1 MKENSTVAP
10 AIFEGEKN
18 EINILNH
25 KEYNIKYENDNYCLR
40 IEIDNKYITFIL
52 SKSNEPVNYNFKN
65 KYDLLSIVNTLTL
78 NPSKHSNLNEILD
91 IFDKVYL
98 KNKLSILKV
107 DDNTISLIIKF
118 NIIFDEVSHELKLY
132 KIYMNNNDKFN
143 FLYNEMKL
151 MQQKLDNITTNKNKE
166 IEKIQ
171 KQIKEMDIN
180 LNKKNEEINNINI
193 SLKERETIIIEQ
205 KELLIK
211 LNNTIIELNNSL
223 IEKENKI
230 KLIENKLEEK
240 EVIINNLDIIIKNK
254 EINDN
259 EVSYQLKNSI
269 NEINN
274 DLNVK
279 YNELLNMISNLEHNE
294 FIKKINYKFEKEPQ
308 GLKFRQ
314 NIINSNASYGWND
327 IFEVYVSRKDNK
339 EYLVSPNNN
348 NYKLDVISLLE
359 NKITVSLKGHNN
371 HIRTIRYFIN
381 NMNSEEYLISAD
393 NDIIVIIW
401 EITYDFNLKYKI
413 NTNYSDNIYSCL
425 LLFDLINENNYI
437 VTSSYAQLDDN
448 EKSATKLYSLENGQ
462 LVKYILYSNKSA
474 VYYLLSWYN
483 KNNNKYYIIQFTFK
497 AILINSVIDDELYCE
512 LIQEPEDNHLSGFI
526 FNLDNKDYLCTS
538 SYNGYINIWNLFN
551 KSIYKVISTNDCVLC
566 NIIQWNNKYSIVA
579 DYDNKSFKIIDFEKG
594 QVVKDIKGEHTDKVP
609 CVKKIYH
616 PLYGESL
623 FQIME
628 SINIFI
634 ITDFLSIVK
643 LNYYYYRIFYLYYLN
658 KIFMEYEK

>member
-25 KEYNIKYENDNYCLR
+25 KEYNIKYENENYCLR

-52 SKSNEPVNYNFKN
+52 SKLNEPVNFNYKN

-91 IFDKVYL
+91 ILDKVYL

-107 DDNTISLIIKF
+107 DDNTINLIIKF
-118 NIIFDEVSHELKLY
+118 NIIFDEVTHELKLY
-132 KIYMNNNDKFN
+132 KIYMSSNDKFN
-143 FLYNEMKL
+143 FLYNEIKL
-151 MQQKLDNITTNKNKE
+151 MQQKIENITINKNKE
-166 IEKIQ
+166 IEQIQ
-171 KQIKEMDIN
+171 KKIKEMDLN
-180 LNKKNEEINNINI
+180 LNKKNEEINNINLAI
-193 SLKERETIIIEQ
+193 KERESIINEQ
-205 KELLIK
+205 KDMLIK
-211 LNNTIIELNNSL
+211 LNNTIIELNNGL
-223 IEKENKI
+223 IEKENRIKI
-230 KLIENKLEEK
+230 IENKLEEK

-259 EVSYQLKNSI
+259 EISYQLKNTI

-274 DLNVK
+274 ELNLK
-279 YNELLNMISNLEHNE
+279 YNELLNLISNLEHNE
-294 FIKKINYKFEKEPQ
+294 FIKKINYKFEKDPQ
-308 GLKFRQ
+308 ELKFRQ

-327 IFEVYVSRKDNK
+327 IFEVYISRKDNK

-359 NKITVSLKGHNN
+359 NKIIISLKGHNN

-381 NMNSEEYLISAD
+381 NINSEEYLISAD

-401 EITYDFNLKYKI
+401 EITYDFNMKFKI

-437 VTSSYAQLDDN
+437 VTSSYAQLEDN
-448 EKSATKLYSLENGQ
+448 DKSATKLYSLENGQ
-462 LVKYILYSNKSA
+462 LIKYIIYSNKSA

-497 AILINSVIDDELYCE
+497 AILINSVVDDELYCE

-526 FNLDNKDYLCTS
+526 YNLDNKDYLCSS
-538 SYNGYINIWNLFN
+538 SYNGYINIWDLFN
-551 KSIYKVISTNDCVLC
+551 KSIYKIISTNDCVLC
-566 NIIQWNNKYSIVA
+566 HIIQWNNKYSIVA

-609 CVKKIYH
+609 CIKKIYH

-623 FQIME
+623 LTSGQDNTI
-628 SINIFI
+628 
-634 ITDFLSIVK
+634 K
-643 LNYYYYRIFYLYYLN
+643 LWSL
-658 KIFMEYEK
+658 

>member
-25 KEYNIKYENDNYCLR
+25 KEYNIKYENENYCLR

-52 SKSNEPVNYNFKN
+52 SKLNEPVNFNYKN

-91 IFDKVYL
+91 ILDKVYL

-107 DDNTISLIIKF
+107 DDNTINLIIKF
-118 NIIFDEVSHELKLY
+118 NIIFDEVTHELKLY
-132 KIYMNNNDKFN
+132 KIYMSSNDKFN
-143 FLYNEMKL
+143 FLYNEIKL
-151 MQQKLDNITTNKNKE
+151 MQQKIENITINKNNE
-166 IEKIQ
+166 IEQIQ
-171 KQIKEMDIN
+171 KKIKEMDLN
-180 LNKKNEEINNINI
+180 LNKKNEEINNINLAI
-193 SLKERETIIIEQ
+193 KERESIINEQ
-205 KELLIK
+205 KDMLIK
-211 LNNTIIELNNSL
+211 LNNTIIELNNGL
-223 IEKENKI
+223 IEKENRIKI
-230 KLIENKLEEK
+230 IENKLEEK

-259 EVSYQLKNSI
+259 EISYQLKNTI

-274 DLNVK
+274 ELNLK
-279 YNELLNMISNLEHNE
+279 YNELLNLISNLEHNE
-294 FIKKINYKFEKEPQ
+294 FIKKINYKFEKDPQ
-308 GLKFRQ
+308 ELKFRQ

-327 IFEVYVSRKDNK
+327 IFEVYISRKDNK

-359 NKITVSLKGHNN
+359 NKIIISLKGHNN

-381 NMNSEEYLISAD
+381 NINSEEYLISAD

-401 EITYDFNLKYKI
+401 EITYDFNMKFKI

-437 VTSSYAQLDDN
+437 VTSSYAQLEDN
-448 EKSATKLYSLENGQ
+448 DKSATKLYSLENGQ
-462 LVKYILYSNKSA
+462 LIKYIIYSNKSA

-497 AILINSVIDDELYCE
+497 AILINSVVDDELYCE

-526 FNLDNKDYLCTS
+526 YNLDNKDYLCSS
-538 SYNGYINIWNLFN
+538 SYNGYINIWDLFN
-551 KSIYKVISTNDCVLC
+551 KSIHKIISTNDCVLC
-566 NIIQWNNKYSIVA
+566 HIIQWNNKYSIVA

-609 CVKKIYH
+609 CIKKIYH

-623 FQIME
+623 LTSGQDNTI
-628 SINIFI
+628 
-634 ITDFLSIVK
+634 K
-643 LNYYYYRIFYLYYLN
+643 LWSL
-658 KIFMEYEK
+658 

>member
-18 EINILNH
+18 EINILNN

-98 KNKLSILKV
+98 KNKLSISKV

-118 NIIFDEVSHELKLY
+118 NIIFDEVTHELKLY
-132 KIYMNNNDKFN
+132 KIYMNTNDKFN
-143 FLYNEMKL
+143 FLYNEIKL
-151 MQQKLDNITTNKNKE
+151 IQQKLENVNTNKNNE
-166 IEKIQ
+166 IEQIQ
-171 KQIKEMDIN
+171 KKIKEMDLSLI
-180 LNKKNEEINNINI
+180 KKNEEINKINLAI
-193 SLKERETIIIEQ
+193 KERENIINEQ
-205 KELLIK
+205 KEMLIK
-211 LNNTIIELNNSL
+211 LNNTIVELNNSL
-223 IEKENKI
+223 IEKENRIKI
-230 KLIENKLEEK
+230 VEDKLEEK
-240 EVIINNLDIIIKNK
+240 EIIINNLDIIIKNK

-259 EVSYQLKNSI
+259 EISYQLKNTM

-294 FIKKINYKFEKEPQ
+294 FIKKINYKFEKDPQ

-327 IFEVYVSRKDNK
+327 IFEVYISRKDNK

-359 NKITVSLKGHNN
+359 NKVTVSLKGHNN

-381 NMNSEEYLISAD
+381 NINSEEYLISAD

-401 EITYDFNLKYKI
+401 EITYDFNMKFKI

-437 VTSSYAQLDDN
+437 VTSSYAQLEDN

-462 LVKYILYSNKSA
+462 LIKYISYSNKSA

-483 KNNNKYYIIQFTFK
+483 KNNNKYYIVQFTFK

-526 FNLDNKDYLCTS
+526 YNSDNKDYLCSS
-538 SYNGYINIWNLFN
+538 SYNGYIHLWDLFN
-551 KSIYKVISTNDCVLC
+551 KSIYKIISTNDCVLC

-609 CVKKIYH
+609 CVKKLYH

-623 FQIME
+623 
-628 SINIFI
+628 
-634 ITDFLSIVK
+634 LSAGQDNTIK
-643 LNYYYYRIFYLYYLN
+643 LWSL
-658 KIFMEYEK
+658 

>member
-18 EINILNH
+18 ENILNH
-25 KEYNIKYENDNYCLR
+25 KEYNIKYENDNYSLR

-52 SKSNEPVNYNFKN
+52 AKLNEPVNFNYKN

-98 KNKLSILKV
+98 KNKLSISKV

-118 NIIFDEVSHELKLY
+118 NIIFDEVTHELKLY
-132 KIYMNNNDKFN
+132 KIYMNTNDKFN

-151 MQQKLDNITTNKNKE
+151 IQQKLENINTNKNNE
-166 IEKIQ
+166 IEQIQ
-171 KQIKEMDIN
+171 KKIKEMDLTLI
-180 LNKKNEEINNINI
+180 KKNEEINEINSAI
-193 SLKERETIIIEQ
+193 KERENIINEQ
-205 KELLIK
+205 KEMLIK

-223 IEKENKI
+223 IEKENRLKI
-230 KLIENKLEEK
+230 VEDKLEEK
-240 EVIINNLDIIIKNK
+240 EIIINNLDIIIKNK

-259 EVSYQLKNSI
+259 EISYQLKNTM

-294 FIKKINYKFEKEPQ
+294 FIKKINYKFEKDPQ

-327 IFEVYVSRKDNK
+327 IFEVYISRKDNK

-359 NKITVSLKGHNN
+359 NKVKVSLKGHNN

-401 EITYDFNLKYKI
+401 EITYDFNMKFKI

-437 VTSSYAQLDDN
+437 VTSSYAQLEDN

-462 LVKYILYSNKSA
+462 LIKYISFSNKSA

-483 KNNNKYYIIQFTFK
+483 KNSNKYYIVQFTFK

-526 FNLDNKDYLCTS
+526 YNSDNKDYLCSS
-538 SYNGYINIWNLFN
+538 SYNGYIHLWDLFN

-594 QVVKDIKGEHTDKVP
+594 QIVKDIKGEHTDKVP
-609 CVKKIYH
+609 CVKKLYH

-623 FQIME
+623 
-628 SINIFI
+628 
-634 ITDFLSIVK
+634 LSAGQDNTIK
-643 LNYYYYRIFYLYYLN
+643 LWSL
-658 KIFMEYEK
+658 

>member
-25 KEYNIKYENDNYCLR
+25 KEYNIKYENENYCLR

-52 SKSNEPVNYNFKN
+52 SKLNEPVNFNYKN

-91 IFDKVYL
+91 ILDKVYL

-107 DDNTISLIIKF
+107 DDNTINLIIKF
-118 NIIFDEVSHELKLY
+118 NIIFDEVTHELKLY
-132 KIYMNNNDKFN
+132 KIYMSSNDKFN
-143 FLYNEMKL
+143 FLYNEIKL
-151 MQQKLDNITTNKNKE
+151 MQQKIENITINKNKE
-166 IEKIQ
+166 IEQIQ
-171 KQIKEMDIN
+171 KKIKEMDLN
-180 LNKKNEEINNINI
+180 LNKKNEEINNINLAI
-193 SLKERETIIIEQ
+193 KERESIINEQ
-205 KELLIK
+205 KDMLIK
-211 LNNTIIELNNSL
+211 LNNTIIELNNGL
-223 IEKENKI
+223 IEKENRIKI
-230 KLIENKLEEK
+230 IENKLEEK

-259 EVSYQLKNSI
+259 EISYQLKNTI

-274 DLNVK
+274 ELNLK
-279 YNELLNMISNLEHNE
+279 YNELLNLISNLEHNE
-294 FIKKINYKFEKEPQ
+294 FIRKINYKFEKDPQ
-308 GLKFRQ
+308 ELKFRQ

-327 IFEVYVSRKDNK
+327 IFEVYISRKDNK

-359 NKITVSLKGHNN
+359 NKIIISLKGHNN

-381 NMNSEEYLISAD
+381 NINSEEYLISAD

-401 EITYDFNLKYKI
+401 EITYDFNMKFKI

-437 VTSSYAQLDDN
+437 VTSSYAQLEDN
-448 EKSATKLYSLENGQ
+448 DKSATKLYSLENGQ
-462 LVKYILYSNKSA
+462 LIKYIIYSNKSA

-497 AILINSVIDDELYCE
+497 AILINSVVDDELYCE

-526 FNLDNKDYLCTS
+526 YNLDNKDYLCSS
-538 SYNGYINIWNLFN
+538 SYNGYINIWDLFN
-551 KSIYKVISTNDCVLC
+551 KSIHKIISTNDCVLC
-566 NIIQWNNKYSIVA
+566 HIIQWNNKYSIVA

-609 CVKKIYH
+609 CIKKIYH
-616 PLYGESL
+616 PLYGES
-623 FQIME
+623 
-628 SINIFI
+628 
-634 ITDFLSIVK
+634 FLSSGQDNTIK
-643 LNYYYYRIFYLYYLN
+643 LWSL
-658 KIFMEYEK
+658 

>member
-18 EINILNH
+18 ENILNH
-25 KEYNIKYENDNYCLR
+25 KEYNIKYENDNYSLR

-52 SKSNEPVNYNFKN
+52 AKLNEPVNFNYKN

-98 KNKLSILKV
+98 KNKLSISKV

-118 NIIFDEVSHELKLY
+118 NIIFDEVTHELKLY
-132 KIYMNNNDKFN
+132 KIYMNTNDKFN
-143 FLYNEMKL
+143 FLYNEIKL
-151 MQQKLDNITTNKNKE
+151 IQQKLENVNTNKNNE
-166 IEKIQ
+166 IEQIQ
-171 KQIKEMDIN
+171 KKIKEMDLSLI
-180 LNKKNEEINNINI
+180 KKNEEINKINLAI
-193 SLKERETIIIEQ
+193 KERENIINEQ
-205 KELLIK
+205 KEMLIK
-211 LNNTIIELNNSL
+211 LNNTIVELNNNL
-223 IEKENKI
+223 IEKENRIKI
-230 KLIENKLEEK
+230 VEDKLEEK
-240 EVIINNLDIIIKNK
+240 EIIINNLDIIIKNK

-259 EVSYQLKNSI
+259 EISFQLKNTM

-294 FIKKINYKFEKEPQ
+294 FIKKINYKFEKDPQ

-327 IFEVYVSRKDNK
+327 IFEVYISRKDNK

-359 NKITVSLKGHNN
+359 NKVTVSLKGHNN

-381 NMNSEEYLISAD
+381 NINSEEYLISAD

-401 EITYDFNLKYKI
+401 EITYNFNIKFKI
-413 NTNYSDNIYSCL
+413 NTNYADNIYSCL
-425 LLFDLINENNYI
+425 LLFDLINENSYI

-462 LVKYILYSNKSA
+462 LIKYISHTNKNA
-474 VYYLLSWYN
+474 IYYLLSWYN

-497 AILINSVIDDELYCE
+497 AILINSILDDELYCE

-526 FNLDNKDYLCTS
+526 FNLDNKDYLCSS
-538 SYNGYINIWNLFN
+538 SYNGYIHLWDLFN
-551 KSIYKVISTNDCVLC
+551 KSIYKIISTNDCVLC

-609 CVKKIYH
+609 CVKKLYH

-623 FQIME
+623 
-628 SINIFI
+628 
-634 ITDFLSIVK
+634 LSAGQDNTIK
-643 LNYYYYRIFYLYYLN
+643 LWSL
-658 KIFMEYEK
+658 

>member
-1 MKENSTVAP
+1 MKDNSTVAP
-10 AIFEGEKN
+10 SIFEGEKN
-18 EINILNH
+18 YNILNH
-25 KEYNIKYENDNYCLR
+25 KEYNIKHENENYNLR
-40 IEIDNKYITFIL
+40 IEIDKKYITFIL
-52 SKSNEPVNYNFKN
+52 GKVNEHVDFNYKN

-118 NIIFDEVSHELKLY
+118 NIIFDEVTHELKLY
-132 KIYMNNNDKFN
+132 KVYMSTNDKFN
-143 FLYNEMKL
+143 FLYNEIKL
-151 MQQKLDNITTNKNKE
+151 MQQKLENINTNKNNE
-166 IEKIQ
+166 IEQIQ
-171 KQIKEMDIN
+171 KKIKEMDLN
-180 LNKKNEEINNINI
+180 LLEKNEEINKINLVI
-193 SLKERETIIIEQ
+193 KERENLINEQ
-205 KELLIK
+205 KEMLIK
-211 LNNTIIELNNSL
+211 LNNTIVELNNSL
-223 IEKENKI
+223 IEKENRIKI
-230 KLIENKLEEK
+230 VENKLEEK
-240 EVIINNLDIIIKNK
+240 EIIINNLDIIIKNK

-259 EVSYQLKNSI
+259 EISYQLKNTM

-294 FIKKINYKFEKEPQ
+294 FIRKINYKFEKDPQ

-327 IFEVYVSRKDNK
+327 IFEVYISRKDNK

-359 NKITVSLKGHNN
+359 NKVIVSLKGHNN

-401 EITYDFNLKYKI
+401 EITYDFNMKFKI

-425 LLFDLINENNYI
+425 LLFDFINENNYI
-437 VTSSYAQLDDN
+437 VTSSYAQLEDN

-462 LVKYILYSNKSA
+462 LIKYISYSNKSA

-526 FNLDNKDYLCTS
+526 YNLDNKDYLCTS
-538 SYNGYINIWNLFN
+538 SYNGYIHLWDLFN
-551 KSIYKVISTNDCVLC
+551 KSIFKIISTNDCVLC

-594 QVVKDIKGEHTDKVP
+594 QVVKDISGEHTDKVP

-623 FQIME
+623 LSAGQDNTIKLW
-628 SINIFI
+628 SI
-634 ITDFLSIVK
+634 
-643 LNYYYYRIFYLYYLN
+643 
-658 KIFMEYEK
+658 

>member
-25 KEYNIKYENDNYCLR
+25 KEYNIKYENENYCLR

-52 SKSNEPVNYNFKN
+52 SKLNEPVNFNYKN

-91 IFDKVYL
+91 ILDKVYL

-107 DDNTISLIIKF
+107 DDNTINLIIKF
-118 NIIFDEVSHELKLY
+118 NIIFDEVTHELKLY
-132 KIYMNNNDKFN
+132 KIYMSSNDKFN
-143 FLYNEMKL
+143 FLYNEIKL
-151 MQQKLDNITTNKNKE
+151 MQQKIENITINKNKE
-166 IEKIQ
+166 IEQIQ
-171 KQIKEMDIN
+171 KKIKEMDLN
-180 LNKKNEEINNINI
+180 LNKKNEEINNINLAI
-193 SLKERETIIIEQ
+193 KERESIINEQ
-205 KELLIK
+205 KDMLIK
-211 LNNTIIELNNSL
+211 LNNTIIELNNGL
-223 IEKENKI
+223 IEKENRIKI
-230 KLIENKLEEK
+230 IENKLEEK

-259 EVSYQLKNSI
+259 EISYQLKNTI

-274 DLNVK
+274 ELNLK
-279 YNELLNMISNLEHNE
+279 YNELLNLISNLEHNE
-294 FIKKINYKFEKEPQ
+294 FIKKINYKFEKDPQ
-308 GLKFRQ
+308 ELKFRQ

-327 IFEVYVSRKDNK
+327 IFEVYISRKDNK

-359 NKITVSLKGHNN
+359 NKIIISLKGHNN

-401 EITYDFNLKYKI
+401 EITYDFNMKFKI

-437 VTSSYAQLDDN
+437 VTSSYAQLEDN
-448 EKSATKLYSLENGQ
+448 DKSATKLYSLENGQ
-462 LVKYILYSNKSA
+462 LIKYIIYSNKSA

-497 AILINSVIDDELYCE
+497 AILINSVVDDELYCE

-526 FNLDNKDYLCTS
+526 YNLDNKDYLCSS
-538 SYNGYINIWNLFN
+538 SYNGYINIWDLFN
-551 KSIYKVISTNDCVLC
+551 KSIHKIISTNDCVLC
-566 NIIQWNNKYSIVA
+566 HIIQWNNKYSIVA

-609 CVKKIYH
+609 CIKKIYH

-623 FQIME
+623 LTSGQDNTI
-628 SINIFI
+628 
-634 ITDFLSIVK
+634 K
-643 LNYYYYRIFYLYYLN
+643 LWSL
-658 KIFMEYEK
+658 

>member
-1 MKENSTVAP
+1 MAP

-623 FQIME
+623 LTAGQDNTI
-628 SINIFI
+628 
-634 ITDFLSIVK
+634 K
-643 LNYYYYRIFYLYYLN
+643 LWSL
-658 KIFMEYEK
+658 

>member
-166 IEKIQ
+166 IEKIE

-623 FQIME
+623 LTAGQDNTI
-628 SINIFI
+628 
-634 ITDFLSIVK
+634 K
-643 LNYYYYRIFYLYYLN
+643 LWSL
-658 KIFMEYEK
+658 

>member
-25 KEYNIKYENDNYCLR
+25 KEYNIKYENENYCLR

-52 SKSNEPVNYNFKN
+52 SKLNEPVNFNYKN

-91 IFDKVYL
+91 ILDKVYL

-107 DDNTISLIIKF
+107 DDNTINLIIKF
-118 NIIFDEVSHELKLY
+118 NIIFDEVTHELKLY
-132 KIYMNNNDKFN
+132 KIYMSSNDKFN
-143 FLYNEMKL
+143 FLYNEIKL
-151 MQQKLDNITTNKNKE
+151 MQQKIENITINKNKE
-166 IEKIQ
+166 IEQIQ
-171 KQIKEMDIN
+171 KKIKEMDLN
-180 LNKKNEEINNINI
+180 LNKKNEEINNINLAI
-193 SLKERETIIIEQ
+193 KERESIINEQ
-205 KELLIK
+205 KDMLIK
-211 LNNTIIELNNSL
+211 LNNTIIELNNGL
-223 IEKENKI
+223 IEKENRIKI
-230 KLIENKLEEK
+230 IENKLEEK

-259 EVSYQLKNSI
+259 EISYQLKNTI

-274 DLNVK
+274 ELNLK
-279 YNELLNMISNLEHNE
+279 YNELLNLISNLEHNE
-294 FIKKINYKFEKEPQ
+294 FIKKINYKFEKDPQ
-308 GLKFRQ
+308 ELKFRQ

-327 IFEVYVSRKDNK
+327 IFEVYISRKDNK
-339 EYLVSPNNN
+339 EYLVSSNNN

-359 NKITVSLKGHNN
+359 NKIIISLKGHNN

-381 NMNSEEYLISAD
+381 NINSEEYLISAD

-401 EITYDFNLKYKI
+401 EITYDFNMKFKI

-437 VTSSYAQLDDN
+437 VTSSYAQLEDN
-448 EKSATKLYSLENGQ
+448 DKSATKLYSLENGQ
-462 LVKYILYSNKSA
+462 LIKYIIYSNKSA

-497 AILINSVIDDELYCE
+497 AILINSVVDDELYCE

-526 FNLDNKDYLCTS
+526 YNLDNKDYLCSS
-538 SYNGYINIWNLFN
+538 SYNGYINIWDLFN
-551 KSIYKVISTNDCVLC
+551 KSIHKIISTNDCVLC
-566 NIIQWNNKYSIVA
+566 HIIQWNNKYSIVA

-609 CVKKIYH
+609 CIKKIYH

-623 FQIME
+623 LTSGQDNTI
-628 SINIFI
+628 
-634 ITDFLSIVK
+634 K
-643 LNYYYYRIFYLYYLN
+643 LWSL
-658 KIFMEYEK
+658 

>member
-25 KEYNIKYENDNYCLR
+25 KEYNIKYENENYCLR

-52 SKSNEPVNYNFKN
+52 SKLNEPVNFNYKN

-91 IFDKVYL
+91 ILDKVYL

-107 DDNTISLIIKF
+107 DDNTINLIIKF
-118 NIIFDEVSHELKLY
+118 NIIFDEVTHELKLY
-132 KIYMNNNDKFN
+132 KIYMSSNDKFN
-143 FLYNEMKL
+143 FLYNEIKL
-151 MQQKLDNITTNKNKE
+151 MQQKIENITINKNKE
-166 IEKIQ
+166 IEQIQ
-171 KQIKEMDIN
+171 KKIKEMDLN
-180 LNKKNEEINNINI
+180 LNKKNEEINNINLAI
-193 SLKERETIIIEQ
+193 KERESIINEQ
-205 KELLIK
+205 KDMLIK

-223 IEKENKI
+223 IEKENRIKI
-230 KLIENKLEEK
+230 IENKLEEK

-259 EVSYQLKNSI
+259 EISYQLKNTI

-274 DLNVK
+274 ELNLK
-279 YNELLNMISNLEHNE
+279 YNELLNLISNLEHNE
-294 FIKKINYKFEKEPQ
+294 FIKKINYKFEKDPQ
-308 GLKFRQ
+308 ELKFRQ

-327 IFEVYVSRKDNK
+327 IFEVYISRKDNK

-359 NKITVSLKGHNN
+359 NKIIISLKGHNN

-381 NMNSEEYLISAD
+381 NINSEEYLISAD

-401 EITYDFNLKYKI
+401 EITYDFNMKFKI

-437 VTSSYAQLDDN
+437 VTSSYAQLEDN
-448 EKSATKLYSLENGQ
+448 DKSATKLYSLENGQ
-462 LVKYILYSNKSA
+462 LIKYIIYSNKSA

-497 AILINSVIDDELYCE
+497 AILINSVVDDELYCE

-526 FNLDNKDYLCTS
+526 YNLDNKDYLCSS
-538 SYNGYINIWNLFN
+538 SYNGYINIWDLFN
-551 KSIYKVISTNDCVLC
+551 KSIYKIISTNDCVLC
-566 NIIQWNNKYSIVA
+566 HIIQWNNKYSIVA

-609 CVKKIYH
+609 CIKKIYH

-623 FQIME
+623 LTSGQDNTI
-628 SINIFI
+628 
-634 ITDFLSIVK
+634 K
-643 LNYYYYRIFYLYYLN
+643 LWSL
-658 KIFMEYEK
+658 

>member
-1 MKENSTVAP
+1 MKDNSTVAP
-10 AIFEGEKN
+10 SIVEGEKN
-18 EINILNH
+18 ANILNH
-25 KEYNIKYENDNYCLR
+25 KEYNIKYENENYNLR

-52 SKSNEPVNYNFKN
+52 GKLNDHVDFNYKN

-118 NIIFDEVSHELKLY
+118 NIIFDEVTHELKLY
-132 KIYMNNNDKFN
+132 KVYMSMNDKFN
-143 FLYNEMKL
+143 FLYNEIKL
-151 MQQKLDNITTNKNKE
+151 MQQKIENITTNKNNE
-166 IEKIQ
+166 IAQIQ
-171 KQIKEMDIN
+171 NKIKEMDLN
-180 LNKKNEEINNINI
+180 LTSKNEEINKINLVI
-193 SLKERETIIIEQ
+193 KDRENLINEQ
-205 KELLIK
+205 KEMLIK
-211 LNNTIIELNNSL
+211 LNNTIVELNNNL
-223 IEKENKI
+223 IEKENRIKI
-230 KLIENKLEEK
+230 IENKLEEK
-240 EVIINNLDIIIKNK
+240 EIIINNLDIIIKNK

-259 EVSYQLKNSI
+259 EISYQLKNTM

-294 FIKKINYKFEKEPQ
+294 FIKKINYKFEKDPQ

-327 IFEVYVSRKDNK
+327 IFEVYISRKDNK

-348 NYKLDVISLLE
+348 NYKLDVISLFE
-359 NKITVSLKGHNN
+359 NKVIVSLKGHNN

-401 EITYDFNLKYKI
+401 EITYDFNMKFKI

-437 VTSSYAQLDDN
+437 VTSSYAQLEDN

-462 LVKYILYSNKSA
+462 LIKYISYSNKSA

-483 KNNNKYYIIQFTFK
+483 KNNNKYYIVQFTFK

-526 FNLDNKDYLCTS
+526 YNLDNKDYLCSS
-538 SYNGYINIWNLFN
+538 SYNGYIHLWDLFN
-551 KSIYKVISTNDCVLC
+551 KSIFKIISTNDCVLC

-594 QVVKDIKGEHTDKVP
+594 QIVKDISGEHTDKVP

-623 FQIME
+623 LSAGQDNTIKLW
-628 SINIFI
+628 SI
-634 ITDFLSIVK
+634 
-643 LNYYYYRIFYLYYLN
+643 
-658 KIFMEYEK
+658 

>member
-25 KEYNIKYENDNYCLR
+25 KEYNIKYENENYCLR

-52 SKSNEPVNYNFKN
+52 SKLNEPVNFNYKN

-91 IFDKVYL
+91 ILDKVYL

-107 DDNTISLIIKF
+107 DDNTINLIIKF
-118 NIIFDEVSHELKLY
+118 NIIFDEVTHELKLY
-132 KIYMNNNDKFN
+132 KIYMSSNDKFN
-143 FLYNEMKL
+143 FLYNEIKL
-151 MQQKLDNITTNKNKE
+151 MQQKIENITINKNKE
-166 IEKIQ
+166 IEQIQ
-171 KQIKEMDIN
+171 KKIKEMDLN
-180 LNKKNEEINNINI
+180 LNKKNEEINNINLAI
-193 SLKERETIIIEQ
+193 KERESIINEQ
-205 KELLIK
+205 KDMLIK
-211 LNNTIIELNNSL
+211 LNNTIIELNNGL
-223 IEKENKI
+223 IEKENRIKI
-230 KLIENKLEEK
+230 IENKLEEK

-259 EVSYQLKNSI
+259 EISYQLKNTI

-274 DLNVK
+274 ELNLK
-279 YNELLNMISNLEHNE
+279 YNELLNLISNLEHNE
-294 FIKKINYKFEKEPQ
+294 FIKKINYKFEKDPQ
-308 GLKFRQ
+308 ELKFRQ

-327 IFEVYVSRKDNK
+327 IFEVYISRKDNK

-359 NKITVSLKGHNN
+359 NKIIISLKGHNN

-381 NMNSEEYLISAD
+381 NINSEEYLISAD

-401 EITYDFNLKYKI
+401 EITYDFNMKFKI

-437 VTSSYAQLDDN
+437 VTSSYAQLEDN
-448 EKSATKLYSLENGQ
+448 DKSATKLYSLENGQ
-462 LVKYILYSNKSA
+462 LIKYIIYSNKSA

-497 AILINSVIDDELYCE
+497 AILINSVVDDELYCE

-526 FNLDNKDYLCTS
+526 YNLDNKDYLCSS
-538 SYNGYINIWNLFN
+538 SYNGYINIWDLFN
-551 KSIYKVISTNDCVLC
+551 KSIHKIISTNDCVLC
-566 NIIQWNNKYSIVA
+566 HIIQWNNKYSIVA

-609 CVKKIYH
+609 CIKKIYH

-623 FQIME
+623 LTSGQDNTI
-628 SINIFI
+628 
-634 ITDFLSIVK
+634 K
-643 LNYYYYRIFYLYYLN
+643 LWSL
-658 KIFMEYEK
+658 

>member
-18 EINILNH
+18 EMNILNH
-25 KEYNIKYENDNYCLR
+25 KEYNIKYENDDYCLR

-52 SKSNEPVNYNFKN
+52 SKSNEPVNYNYKN
-65 KYDLLSIVNTLTL
+65 KYDLLSIVNSLTL

-91 IFDKVYL
+91 IFDKVYV
-98 KNKLSILKV
+98 KNKLSIIKV

-143 FLYNEMKL
+143 FLYNEMKI
-151 MQQKLDNITTNKNKE
+151 MQQKLDNITANKNKE
-166 IEKIQ
+166 IEEIQ
-171 KQIKEMDIN
+171 KKIKEMDLN
-180 LNKKNEEINNINI
+180 LNKKNEEINNINLSI
-193 SLKERETIIIEQ
+193 KERENIIIEQ

-223 IEKENKI
+223 IEKENRIKI
-230 KLIENKLEEK
+230 IENKLEEK

-294 FIKKINYKFEKEPQ
+294 FIKKINYKFEKDPQ

-381 NMNSEEYLISAD
+381 NINSEEYLISAD

-401 EITYDFNLKYKI
+401 EITYDFNMKFKI

-425 LLFDLINENNYI
+425 LLFDLINENSYI
-437 VTSSYAQLDDN
+437 VTSSYAQLEDN

-462 LVKYILYSNKSA
+462 LIKYIIYSNKSA

-483 KNNNKYYIIQFTFK
+483 KKNSKYYIIQFTFK

-526 FNLDNKDYLCTS
+526 FNLDNKDYLCSS
-538 SYNGYINIWNLFN
+538 SYNGYINIWDLFN
-551 KSIYKVISTNDCVLC
+551 KSIYKVINTNDCVLC

-623 FQIME
+623 LTAGQDNTI
-628 SINIFI
+628 
-634 ITDFLSIVK
+634 K
-643 LNYYYYRIFYLYYLN
+643 LWSL
-658 KIFMEYEK
+658 

>member
-1 MKENSTVAP
+1 MKDNSTVAP
-10 AIFEGEKN
+10 AIFEGEKV

-25 KEYNIKYENDNYCLR
+25 KEYNIKYENDNYSLR
-40 IEIDNKYITFIL
+40 IEIDNKYITFTL
-52 SKSNEPVNYNFKN
+52 SKLNEPVNFNYKN

-98 KNKLSILKV
+98 KNKLSISKV
-107 DDNTISLIIKF
+107 DDNTINLIIKF
-118 NIIFDEVSHELKLY
+118 NIIFDEVTHELKLY
-132 KIYMNNNDKFN
+132 KIYMNSNDKFN
-143 FLYNEMKL
+143 FLYNEIKS
-151 MQQKLDNITTNKNKE
+151 MQQKIENITINKNKE
-166 IEKIQ
+166 IEEIQ
-171 KQIKEMDIN
+171 KKIKEMDLN
-180 LNKKNEEINNINI
+180 LNKKNEEINNFNLAI
-193 SLKERETIIIEQ
+193 KERENIINEQ

-211 LNNTIIELNNSL
+211 LNNTILEMNNSL

-240 EVIINNLDIIIKNK
+240 EAIINNLDIIIKNK

-259 EVSYQLKNSI
+259 EVSYQLKNTM

-308 GLKFRQ
+308 GLKIRQ

-327 IFEVYVSRKDNK
+327 IFEVYISRKDNK

-401 EITYDFNLKYKI
+401 EITYDFNLKFKI

-437 VTSSYAQLDDN
+437 VTSSYAQLEDN

-462 LVKYILYSNKSA
+462 LIKYIIYSNKSA

-483 KNNNKYYIIQFTFK
+483 KNNNKYYIVQFTFK

-526 FNLDNKDYLCTS
+526 YNSDNKDYLCSS
-538 SYNGYINIWNLFN
+538 SYNGYINIWDLYN

-594 QVVKDIKGEHTDKVP
+594 QVVKDIGGEHTDKVP

-623 FQIME
+623 LTAGQDNTI
-628 SINIFI
+628 
-634 ITDFLSIVK
+634 K
-643 LNYYYYRIFYLYYLN
+643 LWSL
-658 KIFMEYEK
+658 

>member
-18 EINILNH
+18 ENILNH
-25 KEYNIKYENDNYCLR
+25 KEYNIKYENDNYSLR

-52 SKSNEPVNYNFKN
+52 AKLNEPVNFNYKN

-98 KNKLSILKV
+98 KNKLSISKV

-118 NIIFDEVSHELKLY
+118 NIIFDEVTHELKLY
-132 KIYMNNNDKFN
+132 KIYMNTNDKFN
-143 FLYNEMKL
+143 FLYNEIKL
-151 MQQKLDNITTNKNKE
+151 IQQKLENVNTNKNNE
-166 IEKIQ
+166 IEQIQ
-171 KQIKEMDIN
+171 KKIKEMDLSLI
-180 LNKKNEEINNINI
+180 KKNEEINKINLAI
-193 SLKERETIIIEQ
+193 KERENIINEQ
-205 KELLIK
+205 KEMLIK
-211 LNNTIIELNNSL
+211 LNNTIVELNNSL
-223 IEKENKI
+223 IEKENRIKI
-230 KLIENKLEEK
+230 VEDKLEEK
-240 EVIINNLDIIIKNK
+240 EIIINNLDIIIKNK

-259 EVSYQLKNSI
+259 EISYQLKNTM

-294 FIKKINYKFEKEPQ
+294 FIKKINYKFEKDPQ

-327 IFEVYVSRKDNK
+327 IFEVYISRKDNK

-359 NKITVSLKGHNN
+359 NKVTVSLKGHNN

-381 NMNSEEYLISAD
+381 NINSEEYLISAD

-401 EITYDFNLKYKI
+401 EITYDFNMKFKI

-437 VTSSYAQLDDN
+437 VTSSYAQLEDN

-462 LVKYILYSNKSA
+462 LIKYISYSNKSA

-483 KNNNKYYIIQFTFK
+483 KNNNKYYIVQFTFK

-526 FNLDNKDYLCTS
+526 YNSDNKDYLCSS
-538 SYNGYINIWNLFN
+538 SYNGYIHLWDLFN
-551 KSIYKVISTNDCVLC
+551 KSIYKIISTNDCVLC

-609 CVKKIYH
+609 CVKKLYH

-623 FQIME
+623 
-628 SINIFI
+628 
-634 ITDFLSIVK
+634 LSAGQDNTIK
-643 LNYYYYRIFYLYYLN
+643 LWSL
-658 KIFMEYEK
+658 

>member
-25 KEYNIKYENDNYCLR
+25 KEYNIKYENENYCLR

-52 SKSNEPVNYNFKN
+52 SKLNEPVNFNYKN

-91 IFDKVYL
+91 ILDKVYL

-107 DDNTISLIIKF
+107 DDNTINLIIKF
-118 NIIFDEVSHELKLY
+118 NIIFDEVTHELKLY
-132 KIYMNNNDKFN
+132 KIYMSSNDKFN
-143 FLYNEMKL
+143 FLYNEIKL
-151 MQQKLDNITTNKNKE
+151 MQQKIENITINKNKE
-166 IEKIQ
+166 IEQIQ
-171 KQIKEMDIN
+171 KKIKEMDLNI
-180 LNKKNEEINNINI
+180 NKKNEEINNINLAI
-193 SLKERETIIIEQ
+193 KERESIINEQ
-205 KELLIK
+205 KDMLIK
-211 LNNTIIELNNSL
+211 LNNTIIELNNGL
-223 IEKENKI
+223 IEKENRIKI
-230 KLIENKLEEK
+230 IENKLEEK

-259 EVSYQLKNSI
+259 EISYQLKNTI

-274 DLNVK
+274 ELNLK
-279 YNELLNMISNLEHNE
+279 YNELLNLISNLEHNE
-294 FIKKINYKFEKEPQ
+294 FIRKINYKFEKDPQ
-308 GLKFRQ
+308 ELKFRQ

-327 IFEVYVSRKDNK
+327 IFEVYISRKDNK

-359 NKITVSLKGHNN
+359 NKIIISLKGHNN

-381 NMNSEEYLISAD
+381 NINSEEYLISAD

-401 EITYDFNLKYKI
+401 EITYDFNMKFKI

-437 VTSSYAQLDDN
+437 VTSSYAQLEDN
-448 EKSATKLYSLENGQ
+448 DKSATKLYSLENGQ
-462 LVKYILYSNKSA
+462 LIKYIIYSNKSA

-497 AILINSVIDDELYCE
+497 AILINSVVDDELYCE

-526 FNLDNKDYLCTS
+526 YNLDNKDYLCSS
-538 SYNGYINIWNLFN
+538 SYNGYINIWDLFN
-551 KSIYKVISTNDCVLC
+551 KSIHKIISTNDCVLC
-566 NIIQWNNKYSIVA
+566 HIIQWNNKYSIVA

-609 CVKKIYH
+609 CIKKIYH

-623 FQIME
+623 LTSGQDNTI
-628 SINIFI
+628 
-634 ITDFLSIVK
+634 K
-643 LNYYYYRIFYLYYLN
+643 LWSL
-658 KIFMEYEK
+658 

>member
-25 KEYNIKYENDNYCLR
+25 KEYNIKYENENYCLR

-52 SKSNEPVNYNFKN
+52 SKLNEPVNFNYKN

-91 IFDKVYL
+91 ILDKVYL

-107 DDNTISLIIKF
+107 DDNTINLIIKF
-118 NIIFDEVSHELKLY
+118 NIIFDEVTHELKLY
-132 KIYMNNNDKFN
+132 KIYMSSNDKFN
-143 FLYNEMKL
+143 FLYNEIKL
-151 MQQKLDNITTNKNKE
+151 MQQKIENITINKNKE
-166 IEKIQ
+166 IEQIQ
-171 KQIKEMDIN
+171 KKIKEMDLN
-180 LNKKNEEINNINI
+180 LNKKNEEINNINLAI
-193 SLKERETIIIEQ
+193 KERESIINEQ
-205 KELLIK
+205 KDMLIK
-211 LNNTIIELNNSL
+211 LNNTIIELNNGL
-223 IEKENKI
+223 IEKENRIKI
-230 KLIENKLEEK
+230 IENKLEEK

-259 EVSYQLKNSI
+259 EISYQLKNTI

-274 DLNVK
+274 ELNLK
-279 YNELLNMISNLEHNE
+279 YNELLNLISNLEHNE
-294 FIKKINYKFEKEPQ
+294 FIKKINYKFEKDPQ
-308 GLKFRQ
+308 ELKFRQ

-327 IFEVYVSRKDNK
+327 IFEVYISRKDNK

-359 NKITVSLKGHNN
+359 NKIIISLKGHNN

-381 NMNSEEYLISAD
+381 NINSEEYLISAD

-401 EITYDFNLKYKI
+401 EITYDFNMKFKI

-437 VTSSYAQLDDN
+437 VTSSYAQLEDN
-448 EKSATKLYSLENGQ
+448 DKSATKLYSLENGQ
-462 LVKYILYSNKSA
+462 LIKYIIYSNKSA

-497 AILINSVIDDELYCE
+497 AILINSVVDDELYCE

-526 FNLDNKDYLCTS
+526 YNLDNKDYLCSS
-538 SYNGYINIWNLFN
+538 SYNGYINIWDLFN
-551 KSIYKVISTNDCVLC
+551 KSIHKIISTNDCVLC
-566 NIIQWNNKYSIVA
+566 HIIQWNNKYSIVA

-609 CVKKIYH
+609 CVKKLYH

-623 FQIME
+623 
-628 SINIFI
+628 
-634 ITDFLSIVK
+634 LSAGQDNTIK
-643 LNYYYYRIFYLYYLN
+643 LWSL
-658 KIFMEYEK
+658 